1 MRRKD
6 REITEIDDILKI
18 VDTAKILHLGLFDE
32 EFPYIVPMHY
42 GYELVDNTLIFYMHG
57 AKEGHKIDLM
67 QINSNVCIELECDV
81 DIVSGGDIPCRYGAA
96 YSSVIGRGTAEI
108 VVDEKE
114 KMRGIRLLMLN
125 QTGREFDID
134 NLMVSSVEVI
144 KLTITDFTAK
154 SRKKPH

>member
-67 QINSNVCIELECDV
+67 RINSNVCIELNV
-81 DIVSGGDIPCRYGAA
+81 
-96 YSSVIGRGTAEI
+96 
-108 VVDEKE
+108 
-114 KMRGIRLLMLN
+114 M
-125 QTGREFDID
+125 
-134 NLMVSSVEVI
+134 
-144 KLTITDFTAK
+144 
-154 SRKKPH
+154 